1 MVNFLCP
8 NFISPVH
15 NCESIFWLS
24 LSSEQEQGSLKL
36 NKSFEKISN
45 STFFTPAKKRHFLV
59 RVETSFWGGLQDVL
73 KMVALISLHSS
84 VQYNEIMLHC
94 GCDIVFSLPTIYN
107 FVNYAQDNANQSIWK
122 IIFFF
127 LPHIGAHFALIT
139 NLTNLRFL
147 PLGPVRVEVVKGY
160 VAGVGLDNP
169 HVGVHLVINLSD

>member
-1 MVNFLCP
+1 MY
-8 NFISPVH
+8 
-15 NCESIFWLS
+15 
-24 LSSEQEQGSLKL
+24 
-36 NKSFEKISN
+36 
-45 STFFTPAKKRHFLV
+45 FFHPCKKRHFLV

-107 FVNYAQDNANQSIWK
+107 FVNYAQYNANQLIWK